1 MCNDWKY
8 KDGALA
14 LRSTCQ
20 CQNMVWLK
28 HVCPQDTELEKKP
41 YSLPYAPS
49 AAARAAAS
57 PGTKLSRYGYSSFRE
72 NSPFSTEKRSTAIIL
87 LQYCTTTIA
96 LGTLLHFVH
105 FFVWPKK
112 TNMCILDAY
121 TQLSPFESLC
131 CFSSFSSW
139 SNEKNMSQFVRTH
152 MTNISL
158 NGRKMVKMQQW

>member
-41 YSLPYAPS
+41 YSFFTSAPS

-57 PGTKLSRYGYSSFRE
+57 AGTTKLSRCYGYSSFRE

-87 LQYCTTTIA
+87 LQYCTTTTA

-105 FFVWPKK
+105 FFIWPKNK
-112 TNMCILDAY
+112 IDACIG
-121 TQLSPFESLC
+121 C
-131 CFSSFSSW
+131 IFSAKPILMEVCAVSVFSQDW
-139 SNEKNMSQFVRTH
+139 SNEKNMINT
-152 MTNISL
+152 SL
-158 NGRKMVKMQQW
+158 NRRKMVKMEQS

>member
-41 YSLPYAPS
+41 YSFPCAPS

-87 LQYCTTTIA
+87 LQYCTTTTA

-105 FFVWPKK
+105 FSVWPKK
-112 TNMCILDAY
+112 NNMCILDAY
-121 TQLSPFESLC
+121 SQLSQYESLC
-131 CFSSFSSW
+131 CFSSFSRLVKLKW
-139 SNEKNMSQFVRTH
+139 EKYEP
-152 MTNISL
+152 IC
-158 NGRKMVKMQQW
+158 KEAYDK

>member
-1 MCNDWKY
+1 MCDDWKY

-41 YSLPYAPS
+41 YSFFTSAPS

-57 PGTKLSRYGYSSFRE
+57 AGTKLSRCYGYSSFRE

-87 LQYCTTTIA
+87 LQYCTTTTA

-105 FFVWPKK
+105 FSVWPKK
-112 TNMCILDAY
+112 NNMCILDAY
-121 TQLSPFESLC
+121 SQLSQYESLC
-131 CFSSFSSW
+131 CFSSFLRLVKW
-139 SNEKNMSQFVRTH
+139 EKYEPVC
-152 MTNISL
+152 
-158 NGRKMVKMQQW
+158 KEAYDK

>member
-41 YSLPYAPS
+41 YSFPCAPS

-87 LQYCTTTIA
+87 LQYCTTTTA

-112 TNMCILDAY
+112 SMHVLVGY
-121 TQLSPFESLC
+121 SQLSPYLWKFVL
-131 CFSSFSSW
+131 F
-139 SNEKNMSQFVRTH
+139 QFFFKICQMRKIW
-152 MTNISL
+152 TNL
-158 NGRKMVKMQQW
+158 

>member
-41 YSLPYAPS
+41 YSFFTSAPS

-57 PGTKLSRYGYSSFRE
+57 AGTKLSRCYGYSSFRE

-87 LQYCTTTIA
+87 LQYCTTTTA

-105 FFVWPKK
+105 FFIWPKK
-112 TNMCILDAY
+112 IDKNIGCIFSAKPIQLNKYQTLHIFFLLNQNMGL
-121 TQLSPFESLC
+121 
-131 CFSSFSSW
+131 
-139 SNEKNMSQFVRTH
+139 FVDFYVF
-152 MTNISL
+152 I
-158 NGRKMVKMQQW
+158 

>member
-41 YSLPYAPS
+41 YSFFTSAPS

-57 PGTKLSRYGYSSFRE
+57 AGTKAIARCYSYSSFRE

-87 LQYCTTTIA
+87 LQYCTTTTA

-105 FFVWPKK
+105 FFIWPKNNNK
-112 TNMCILDAY
+112 TICVYWMHIRYPSIFFDQVGHKPKLWTTPSKFAKFII
-121 TQLSPFESLC
+121 SKSF
-131 CFSSFSSW
+131 FSI
-139 SNEKNMSQFVRTH
+139 KN
-152 MTNISL
+152 
-158 NGRKMVKMQQW
+158 

>member
-41 YSLPYAPS
+41 YSFPCAPS

-87 LQYCTTTIA
+87 LQYCTTTA

-112 TNMCILDAY
+112 SMHVLVGY
-121 TQLSPFESLC
+121 SQLSPYLWKFVLFQFFFKIC
-131 CFSSFSSW
+131 QMR
-139 SNEKNMSQFVRTH
+139 KIMSQFVGRRIIST
-152 MTNISL
+152 SL
-158 NGRKMVKMQQW
+158 NGRKMVKIQQW